1 MDEITKCL
9 NHLCDFI
16 RNKRAIVKNGQSRVI
31 SYDELTK
38 QSFGAFKGN
47 KLHKDKYVFISDFMK
62 NSESFLNK
70 SVELDNIVYVLVDL
84 FIKANLNEISDGTY
98 MLLNDLIDGVTI
110 GGVSLDALNN
120 NECKVNLA
128 KIKEQ
133 LLNKFNSELDLDESL
148 NDAFEQNGIIPE
160 TPLPPSNNINNENR
174 LNLGQNNN
182 ANHQIPVNQNQ
193 SLISGNAANV
203 ININD
208 LYEQLR
214 IIARDEFN
222 KSNKTVSNQN
232 MPKLTVQSLKD
243 LRQLIYNKYEK
254 LLKVENIISL
264 FKTHKE
270 NNTVPD
276 AICFKRFPKPLWIDD
291 PTFVDNHNNIIKLAQ
306 NQIVESIIDHGIVI
320 IDCLNTELCELK
332 SNLDNSYNGN
342 KEKFF
347 DNIKAT
353 VQSDLKKFFDA
364 SNAKLLRLQ
373 NNYFEDHITTEYEF
387 MDNITDEYINSYL
400 QFNANNNIDDIS
412 KQKQNISV
420 NKPSNKRVYK
430 NYNSSNNKSNNSK
443 KLEMIDDNKN
453 NNNNVLNKNNKSYY
467 KNNYNKTSNYNN
479 NKQNHYNPMNEN
491 WRKNMTK
498 TDQAIQLNKNDYYN
512 QQTSHNE
519 NDRNTVTN
527 HYNNKNKN
535 NNQYFQNGQNHDTN
549 S

>member
-1 MDEITKCL
+1 
-9 NHLCDFI
+9 
-16 RNKRAIVKNGQSRVI
+16 
-31 SYDELTK
+31 
-38 QSFGAFKGN
+38 
-47 KLHKDKYVFISDFMK
+47 
-62 NSESFLNK
+62 
-70 SVELDNIVYVLVDL
+70 
-84 FIKANLNEISDGTY
+84 

-120 NECKVNLA
+120 NECKVNLV

-133 LLNKFNSELDLDESL
+133 LLSKFNSELDLDESL

-160 TPLPPSNNINNENR
+160 TPLPPSNNINTENR

-264 FKTHKE
+264 FKTHRE

-353 VQSDLKKFFDA
+353 AQSDLKKFFDA

-430 NYNSSNNKSNNSK
+430 NYNSSNNSSNNSK

-453 NNNNVLNKNNKSYY
+453 NNNNVLNKNKNSYY

-498 TDQAIQLNKNDYYN
+498 TNQAIQLNKNDYYN

-527 HYNNKNKN
+527 HYKNKNKN